1 MSNRVGQRATFG
13 VVVPAT
19 NTVVEHDFHAIGP
32 RDVTFHTG
40 RIPMGEGEI
49 TTDEEFEALMEHVNA
64 ATDDATARAA
74 AVAPDHMIMGMSSE
88 TFWDGVEGNDSF
100 EARIRDIAGTDV
112 TTGATATEEA
122 LSALDAEQVA
132 FLTPYQ
138 PVGDSAV
145 RQYAEEVGFNVEAIH
160 GLRCESATAIADVE
174 ESTLISAL
182 REIQTPELDA
192 IVQVGTNL
200 SMLHIAAEADR
211 WLGTPTI
218 AINEAILWHALRTV
232 GITDQFNRAGPLLR
246 NH

>member
-1 MSNRVGQRATFG
+1 MTNQVGQRATFG

-19 NTVVEHDFHAIGP
+19 NTVVEHDFNVIGP

-49 TTDEEFEALMEHVNA
+49 TTDEEFKALMERVDA
-64 ATDDATARAA
+64 ATDDAAARAA
-74 AVAPDHMIMGMSSE
+74 AVNPDHMIMGMSSE
-88 TFWDGVEGNDSF
+88 TFWDGVNGNASF
-100 EARIRDIAGTDV
+100 EVRIRKIAGTDV

-122 LSALDAEQVA
+122 LSVLDAQRIA

-138 PVGDSAV
+138 PVGDNAV
-145 RQYAEEVGFNVEAIH
+145 RQYAEEAGFDVEAIH
-160 GLRCESATAIADVE
+160 GLRCESATAIADVD

-182 REIQTPELDA
+182 RELQTPDLDA

-200 SMLHIAAEADR
+200 SMLHIAAEADQ
-211 WLGTPTI
+211 WLGAPTI

-232 GITDQFNRAGPLLR
+232 GITDQFNGAGPLLQ